1 MANSENFGRNSVT
14 RQSDKKWLVAWKNI
28 KEETQVGS

>member
-14 RQSDKKWLVAWKNI
+14 RQNGKKWLVPWKNI